1 MRGKKRNLERG
12 STGQNIPN
20 FLRKN
25 YFLVKCFVRIFF
37 PSYSLFEKTEASHTA
52 DKGSLLC

>member
-1 MRGKKRNLERG
+1 MKGKKRNQDRG
-12 STGQNIPN
+12 LTGQNIPN

-25 YFLVKCFVRIFF
+25 YFLLKCFVRIFF
-37 PSYSLFEKTEASHTA
+37 PSYSLFEKIEVSHTA